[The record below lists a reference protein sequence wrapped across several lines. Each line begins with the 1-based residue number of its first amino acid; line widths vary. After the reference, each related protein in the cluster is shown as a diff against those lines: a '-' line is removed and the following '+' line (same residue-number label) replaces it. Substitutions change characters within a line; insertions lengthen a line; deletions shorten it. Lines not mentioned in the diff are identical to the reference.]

1 MPLYQA
7 VVLAIVQGITEFLP
21 VSSTAHLWIVPWILK
36 WKDPGLTF
44 DVALHA
50 GTLVAVLLY
59 FWRYW
64 LEMIKM
70 LLGMGGGQ
78 GNSKFKI
85 HNSRNS
91 QIQDLRGAEI
101 QDSRA
106 AKIQDSS
113 DAEIK
118 DSTGAKLAVQNLNP
132 KSKIENPKSA
142 AGAMTLL
149 GENRMLFWFL
159 VIATI
164 PGGLAGWRFERAAD
178 EQLRSPFIIGTA
190 LIVVG
195 LIMWAGERAAAHDR
209 NLGQVGL
216 VDSIIIGVAQA
227 FAVIPGVSRS
237 GSTMAAG
244 LFRRMNRET
253 AARFSFLLATPL
265 IAGACLKKGWEIHHS
280 GLPADMRLSFLLGII
295 VSAAVGYAVIGVL
308 IRYLER
314 RTFSVFVVYRVL
326 LGVVLLAVGWGLRH

>member
-7 VVLAIVQGITEFLP
+7 IILAIVQGLTEFLP
-21 VSSTAHLWIVPWILK
+21 VSSTAHLWLVPWILK

-70 LLGMGGGQ
+70 VLGMSEGSDG
-78 GNSKFKI
+78 S
-85 HNSRNS
+85 S
-91 QIQDLRGAEI
+91 
-101 QDSRA
+101 
-106 AKIQDSS
+106 AK
-113 DAEIK
+113 
-118 DSTGAKLAVQNLNP
+118 
-132 KSKIENPKSA
+132 
-142 AGAMTLL
+142 AGSITLL
-149 GENRMLFWFL
+149 GENRQLFLFL

-164 PGGLAGWRFERAAD
+164 PGGIAGVLFERAAD
-178 EQLRSPFIIGTA
+178 EQLRSPLIVGTA
-190 LIVVG
+190 LIIVG
-195 LIMWAGERAAAHDR
+195 LLMWAGEQMGSREV
-209 NLGQVGL
+209 NLGQVTL
-216 VDSIIIGVAQA
+216 LDSIIVGTAQA
-227 FAVIPGVSRS
+227 FSVIPGVSRS

-244 LFRRMNRET
+244 LFRGMNRET

-265 IAGACLKKGWEIHHS
+265 VAGACLKKGWEIHHH
-280 GLPADMRLSFLLGII
+280 GLPADMRLPFLVGII
-295 VSAAVGYAVIGVL
+295 VSALVGYAVIAVL

-314 RTFSVFVVYRVL
+314 RTFTIFVVYRVI